1 MTQFPDRVIAHSP
14 NQRPP
19 SSGRQILSIALTRLS
34 TDRLHRRFRR
44 LPAASDRPGERPLV
58 TTVAVNGRRLIDAL
72 DHAAEQAGLQPGMPL
87 ADAHALVQDLIV
99 RDADHAADRQCLTD
113 LADWCGRYAP
123 WTSAEPGISQGQGGL
138 WIDVTGSTH
147 LFGGPEALLADLL
160 ARLRK
165 SGFAAR
171 AALAPTPGAAWAL
184 ARWSKEAGEQGLAFV
199 EDGRALRDRLAA
211 LPVAALRLDGDV
223 VRLLERFGLD
233 RIGALQGM
241 ARGPM
246 VARFGRRLALRLDQ
260 LFGRLEEPISPHR
273 PVPAHVTRLAFAE
286 PLATTESLGAAL
298 ERMIADLCGDLERAG
313 KGARRL
319 EAALWRVDG
328 AVRRIGVGV
337 HRPVRD
343 AAALARLLIPHL
355 DKLDVGFGIETMT
368 LSAPIVEPLGARQQD
383 AFAAEADEA
392 VDGLIDRLVDRLGA
406 ENVLRVLPNPSAL
419 PERAELQLA
428 VGDAPAQQ
436 SMLFG
441 AQPAPRRKRPLRLF
455 TRPEPI
461 EAVGLLPDQ
470 PPRQFNWRGGAHRV
484 RRAEG
489 PERIAPELW
498 RAKPNEEGRTR
509 DYYRVEDEQGRRFW
523 VFRSGLYDGAAPA
536 EAAPRWFLHG
546 LFA

>member
-1 MTQFPDRVIAHSP
+1 MTQSP
-14 NQRPP
+14 QNAT
-19 SSGRQILSIALTRLS
+19 RQKPARQVVSIALTRLS

-44 LPAASDRPGERPLV
+44 LPAASDLPAERALV

-72 DHAAEQAGLQPGMPL
+72 DHQAEQAGLRPGMPL
-87 ADAHALVQDLIV
+87 ADAHALVPDLV
-99 RDADHAADRQCLTD
+99 ARDADLAADRQCLED

-123 WTSAEPGISQGQGGL
+123 WTAAEPGIVQGQGGI

-160 ARLRK
+160 SRLRK
-165 SGFAAR
+165 SGFSAR
-171 AALAPTPGAAWAL
+171 AALGPSPGAAWAL
-184 ARWSKEAGEQGLAFV
+184 ARYTKEAAGPGLVFA

-211 LPVAALRLDGDV
+211 LPVSALRLDSEV
-223 VRLLERFGLD
+223 VRLLERFGLE

-241 ARGPM
+241 ARGPL

-260 LFGRLEEPISPHR
+260 LYGRVEEPISPRR
-273 PVPAHVTRLAFAE
+273 PVAPQRTQLAFAE
-286 PLATTESLGAAL
+286 PMATTESLSAAL
-298 ERMIADLCGDLERAG
+298 ERMIATLCGDLEQAG
-313 KGARRL
+313 EGARRL

-328 AVRRIGVGV
+328 AVRRIGVGA
-337 HRPVRD
+337 HRPLRD
-343 AAALARLLIPHL
+343 AAQLARLLLPHL
-355 DKLDVGFGIETMT
+355 DKLDVGFGIETIV
-368 LSAPIVEPLGARQQD
+368 LSAPITEPLAARQQD
-383 AFAAEADEA
+383 AFDAESDAA
-392 VDGLIDRLVDRLGA
+392 VDGLIDRLVDRLGS
-406 ENVLRVLPNPSAL
+406 ENVLRALPNPSAL

-428 VGDAPAQQ
+428 VGDAPVEALT
-436 SMLFG
+436 LFG
-441 AQPAPRRKRPLRLF
+441 GEPAPRRKRPIRLF

-489 PERIAPELW
+489 PERIAPEWW
-498 RAKPNEEGRTR
+498 RAKPSAEGRTR

-523 VFRSGLYDGAAPA
+523 VFRSGLYDGAATGTGD
-536 EAAPRWFLHG
+536 AAPRWYLHG

>member
-1 MTQFPDRVIAHSP
+1 MTQSPHSSTHP
-14 NQRPP
+14 AR
-19 SSGRQILSIALTRLS
+19 SSGRQILSIVLTRLS

-58 TTVAVNGRRLIDAL
+58 TTIAVNGRRLIDAL

-87 ADAHALVQDLIV
+87 ADAHALVADLV
-99 RDADHAADRQCLTD
+99 ARDADPAADRECLED

-123 WTSAEPGISQGQGGL
+123 WTAAEPMIQQGQGGI
-138 WIDVTGSTH
+138 WIDVTGAAH

-184 ARWSKEAGEQGLAFV
+184 ARWSKEAGEQGLAYT
-199 EDGRALRDRLAA
+199 EDGRGLRDRLAA
-211 LPVAALRLDGDV
+211 LPVAALRLDGEV
-223 VRLLERFGLD
+223 VRLLERFGLE

-241 ARGPM
+241 ARGPL

-260 LFGRLEEPISPHR
+260 LFGRLEEPISPRR
-273 PVPAHVTRLAFAE
+273 PVPSHATRLAFAE
-286 PLATTESLGAAL
+286 PLATTESLSAAL
-298 ERMIADLCGDLERAG
+298 ERMIADLCADLERAG

-328 AVRRIGVGV
+328 AVRRIGVGF
-337 HRPVRD
+337 HRPLRD
-343 AAALARLLIPHL
+343 PAALARLLIPHL
-355 DKLDVGFGIETMT
+355 DKLDVGFGIETMS
-368 LSAPIVEPLGARQQD
+368 LSAPIIEPLGARQQD
-383 AFAAEADEA
+383 AFAAESEAA

-406 ENVLRVLPNPSAL
+406 ENVLRAVSNASPL
-419 PERAELQLA
+419 PERAELQVA
-428 VGDAPAQQ
+428 VADAAPEQAG
-436 SMLFG
+436 LFG
-441 AQPAPRRKRPLRLF
+441 AQPAPRRKRPIRLF

-489 PERIAPELW
+489 PERIAPEWW
-498 RAKPNEEGRTR
+498 RAKPNAEGRTR

-523 VFRSGLYDGAAPA
+523 VFRSGLYEGAAA
-536 EAAPRWFLHG
+536 ADGAPRWFVQG